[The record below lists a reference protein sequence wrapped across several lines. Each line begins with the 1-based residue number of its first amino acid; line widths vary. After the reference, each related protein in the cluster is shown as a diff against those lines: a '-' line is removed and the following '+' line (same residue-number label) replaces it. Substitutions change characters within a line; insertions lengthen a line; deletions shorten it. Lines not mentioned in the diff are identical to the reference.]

1 MTKMKKALI
10 GTAAA
15 AAMAVSATPAV
26 ANDRYDNDGISAGEV
41 IAGAL
46 VIGGIAAIAAAATSK
61 NDDRYDRRGRD
72 RYDRD
77 DRYDRNNRGND
88 RYNYDRAGYS
98 NNYRINSR
106 TAVDQCVR
114 AVERHL
120 RRAGRA
126 NVTQIRD
133 VDRTRYGYRV
143 KGNVVLETRYNDDR
157 GRFTCTASGRGN
169 PSLQFS
175 GLFRGR

>member
-26 ANDRYDNDGISAGEV
+26 AKDRYDNDGISAGEA

-61 NDDRYDRRGRD
+61 KDDRYDRYDRYDSRNRD
-72 RYDRD
+72 RYDRY
-77 DRYDRNNRGND
+77 DRYDRRTHYNTRISQRGAID
-88 RYNYDRAGYS
+88 ECSRA
-98 NNYRINSR
+98 I
-106 TAVDQCVR
+106 Q
-114 AVERHL
+114 RHL

-126 NVTQIRD
+126 DITDIRR
-133 VDRTRYGYRV
+133 VRPGRYGGYEVSGRL
-143 KGNVVLETRYNDDR
+143 VLRTRYNDDH
-157 GRFTCTASGRGN
+157 GRFTCTANGRGN
-169 PSLQFS
+169 PALS
-175 GLFRGR
+175 FRGMWDGR